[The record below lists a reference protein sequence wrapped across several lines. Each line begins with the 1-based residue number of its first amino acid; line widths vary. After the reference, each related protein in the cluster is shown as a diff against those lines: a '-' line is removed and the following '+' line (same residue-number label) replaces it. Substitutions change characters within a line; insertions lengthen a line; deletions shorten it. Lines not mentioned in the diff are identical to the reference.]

1 MLFSIIISP
10 ETSVLNTWTSV
21 DRFQKTR
28 SDLVSFFVVQASTD
42 DYNKCLQ
49 AMMDARAVWQAV
61 RIISSLLVILFGFL
75 LFSQE
80 ESVVQTWISSSV
92 VVVSATVMDLRKSI
106 QNLELFIPVDFDSE
120 EPSLM
125 LSL

>member
-80 ESVVQTWISSSV
+80 ESVVQRGF
-92 VVVSATVMDLRKSI
+92 L
-106 QNLELFIPVDFDSE
+106 LP
-120 EPSLM
+120 
-125 LSL
+125 LSLSPRQSWTSENPSKI